1 MTSWQTHTCKRAN
14 VQIAVPPCYVAVH
27 RSVSD
32 FGPGPE
38 ETNMGF
44 LSFTAADVGTASQ
57 PTASGRDAATNVAGS
72 QRKGSQKDWARKW
85 REEQQQGSR
94 LGQRTGRGAV
104 LKRKLRRECEGIV
117 KAAVEAAAAAVMQAV
132 DEATVAAAMAVAVA
146 TAAGAVAAERREVQR
161 MSMWVDVL
169 KGELTEVDGVTAGV
183 RDGHEQG
190 CESVHSDENE
200 LCKENGEH
208 GAGRSVGCG
217 EELVGEGDGQGWEQE
232 QAGQTGFTRR
242 QEEERRQLG
251 SREREAE
258 ETRVV
263 RERQEEGTSCSRF
276 RDEAERVRIRLKGI
290 EEGWLKR
297 RRAVSREMG

>member
-1 MTSWQTHTCKRAN
+1 M
-14 VQIAVPPCYVAVH
+14 
-27 RSVSD
+27 
-32 FGPGPE
+32 
-38 ETNMGF
+38 
-44 LSFTAADVGTASQ
+44 
-57 PTASGRDAATNVAGS
+57 
-72 QRKGSQKDWARKW
+72 
-85 REEQQQGSR
+85 
-94 LGQRTGRGAV
+94 
-104 LKRKLRRECEGIV
+104 KRKLRRECEGIV

-208 GAGRSVGCG
+208 GAGRSVDCG

-232 QAGQTGFTRR
+232 QAGQTGFSEKVGRMRERVREVEEGWVRR
-242 QEEERRQLG
+242 GRPERAVEGTDGFSCRG
-251 SREREAE
+251 GGGRESSREGSGR
-258 ETRVV
+258 
-263 RERQEEGTSCSRF
+263 RERQRATAKIRGRAAKRATGDGAAREG
-276 RDEAERVRIRLKGI
+276 EQQ
-290 EEGWLKR
+290 W
-297 RRAVSREMG
+297 RAVGQGGV